1 MGRHEKLI
9 HPDGTP
15 FSEEERKERARK
27 YQRAYYHSHKKLKGR
42 NQKKATI
49 FPKKEVVK
57 ESCNRILKGAG
68 FKNSEQVKDAI
79 EYVMDRERL
88 KRQKIKLK
96 KIRRMIW
103 GR

>member
-1 MGRHEKLI
+1 MGRYEKLI

-27 YQRAYYHSHKKLKGR
+27 YQRAYYHSKKLKGR

-79 EYVMDRERL
+79 ECVMDRERL
-88 KRQKIKLK
+88 ERQRIKLK
-96 KIRRMIW
+96 RIRRMIW